1 MKKALFASTAL
12 VLSAGVAAADVTIS
26 GYGRTAMT
34 YDDTRDQETQMSSR
48 VRMNIHGTT
57 STDQGVDFGA
67 RVRMQWDQGD
77 AGITALSP
85 GQLYVT
91 ASGLTVAVGNVGTAF
106 DNAGLL
112 YESEVGLISRSFG
125 NPSGAF
131 FAYSSKAYGSD
142 TLLTE
147 FTDDEERECVTVVEN
162 ATRNRQGVSLEYAV
176 DALKDRM
183 SYVDPDHTSGDTTEE
198 ISVSVDYA
206 MNNIALSAAAVKDG
220 AGVDGNDQYF
230 LGAYYTLAGTENG
243 VGLNWIDNGTS
254 DDGSDN
260 GKTIVLYGDYVVAPQ
275 TTLSAYIANNNAD
288 GNETDNAF
296 GIGAKYDLGGAYL
309 AGSLERGYSEE
320 VRGDFGL
327 RFDF

>member
-67 RVRMQWDQGD
+67 RVRLQWDQGD
-77 AGITALSP
+77 AGITSLSP
-85 GQLYVT
+85 GQIYVT

-112 YESEVGLISRSFG
+112 YESEVGLISRSYG
-125 NPSGAF
+125 NPQGAF
-131 FAYSSKAYGSD
+131 FAYASKSYGD
-142 TLLTE
+142 DRIGLTR
-147 FTDDEERECVTVVEN
+147 DEVTGEIIDVISEN
-162 ATRNRQGVSLEYAV
+162 QTRNRQGISLEYAV
-176 DALKDRM
+176 DALKARM
-183 SYVDPDHTSGDTTEE
+183 SYVDPDQTSGDTDEE

-243 VGLNWIDNGTS
+243 VGLNWLDNGS
-254 DDGSDN
+254 ADGEDL

>member
-34 YDDTRDQETQMSSR
+34 YDDTRAQETQLQSR

-147 FTDDEERECVTVVEN
+147 CTDDEERECSTVVEN
-162 ATRNRQGVSLEYAV
+162 ATRNRLGFSVEYAV
-176 DALKDRM
+176 DALKARF
-183 SYVDPDHTSGDTTEE
+183 SYVDPDQTDSSVTEE

-220 AGVDGNDQYF
+220 AGEDGNDQYF
-230 LGAYYTLAGTENG
+230 LGAYYTLPGTENG
-243 VGLNWIDNGTS
+243 AGLNWIDNG
-254 DDGSDN
+254 DD
-260 GKTIVLYGDYVVAPQ
+260 KTIVLYGDYVVAPQ
-275 TTLSAYIANNNAD
+275 TTLSAYVANNNAD
-288 GNETDNAF
+288 DNETDNAF

-309 AGSLERGYSEE
+309 AGSLERGYAEE